1 MTGTEGSE
9 VVLNS
14 LRAVFDRQKS
24 AFSRCAPLSI
34 EKRVEALSHLLQS
47 IVNHQ
52 DELIVAVS
60 ADFGQRPVA
69 ETRILEFFPLI
80 DEIRFIKRNLRRWM
94 RPRSVAANWQFLP
107 SRARIIYQPL
117 GVVGVIGAWNYPI
130 LLTLSPL
137 ANALAAGNHVIVKP
151 SELAPKTAEV
161 VRRIVSAGFPEEYAT
176 VITGDK
182 EVAAALCTLP
192 FDHLLFTGS
201 TSVAK
206 LVMKAAAENLT
217 PLTLELGGKSPAL
230 VHESYSMAIAA
241 DRICTAKFWNAGQT
255 CIAPDYALVPAH
267 KRDEFISG
275 CEAAITKR
283 YGSPSS
289 NTSYTHMISQSAL
302 NRMQEFVDDARDR
315 GASVV
320 QPGSLEDN
328 VISESRSFPPTLI
341 IGADDSMRVMHTE
354 IFGPILPVVTYSSLD
369 EALRFINARPRPLA
383 LYYFDDDK
391 SRARNVLEHTTSGGA
406 AINDCIFQFAQHRL
420 PFGGV
425 GASGMGAYHG
435 FEGFKTF
442 SKKKGVFLQ
451 SALAGSVLDKFLKPP
466 YTSGTNRVIGLL
478 LGRNRVRPIQ
488 KITLP

>member
-315 GASVV
+315 ERGVV

-328 VISESRSFPPTLI
+328 VISESRYFPPTLI
-341 IGADDSMRVMHTE
+341 IGAEDSMRVMHTE